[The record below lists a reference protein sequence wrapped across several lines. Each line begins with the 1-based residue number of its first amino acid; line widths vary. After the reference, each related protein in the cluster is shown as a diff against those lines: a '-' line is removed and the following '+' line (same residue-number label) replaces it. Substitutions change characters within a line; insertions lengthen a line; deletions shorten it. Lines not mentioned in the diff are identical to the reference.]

1 MKYTEKFGK
10 GYLTYEGKD
19 LKKYAPSSLFEVVW
33 MTIGTV
39 LLFFVFFGLFVLA
52 CTVGGW
58 ILEFLF
64 CIILGLD

>member
-19 LKKYAPSSLFEVVW
+19 LKKYAPSSLLEVIG
-33 MTIGTV
+33 MTIGSV
-39 LLFFVFFGLFVLA
+39 ILFFILFGLFVLA

-58 ILEFLF
+58 ILELIF
-64 CIILGLD
+64 